1 MKNSEKSNRV
11 VIDRERAL
19 RAKSASRDEI
29 DEILGEGEILT
40 EDGAEILATIENRGL
55 NLNGLTEISSA
66 SLVTITRT
74 HKNYIALDGL
84 TKLPEE
90 FTFEERDYEDCG
102 YSDYNPTRTIYLNGL
117 TGLTRKQIDFIYNIA
132 FQELELNS
140 VTQLPDNT
148 SWRLACWHYSPY
160 IDLSSLN
167 NASCNVLEN
176 LVESAYGGSLNLSG
190 LNQVNE
196 EQAKILSKI
205 GHESD
210 CQHGG
215 LIIGIR
221 EFKSI
226 DVATIFAE
234 SEIYSLSFN
243 RLESIDLDI
252 ARAFAQKYEGFS
264 LELNGIKQINDDAF
278 KSLVTGNLS
287 GIPDG
292 QAPGW
297 LSLNSLQE
305 LTPEMA
311 KCLDGNEISLWLDGI
326 SNLPVEIAEILLK
339 AKGSIHFG
347 GLVFINNDL
356 ADVISQNLDV
366 FSLSKES
373 IMSTHAREKLAKALH

>member
-1 MKNSEKSNRV
+1 MKKSEKSNRV
-11 VIDRERAL
+11 VIDGERAL
-19 RAKSASRDEI
+19 RAKAASRNEI

-40 EDGAEILATIENRGL
+40 EDGAEILATIEDRGL
-55 NLNGLTEISSA
+55 NLNGLTEISAA

-74 HKNYIALDGL
+74 YKDYIALDGL

-90 FTFEERDYEDCG
+90 FSFEERDYESGNGPYDPIR
-102 YSDYNPTRTIYLNGL
+102 SIHLNRL

-132 FQELELNS
+132 FQELELQS
-140 VTQLPDNT
+140 VTQLPDDT
-148 SWRLACWHYSPY
+148 GWRLACPHYSPS
-160 IDLSSLN
+160 INLSSLK
-167 NASCNVLEN
+167 NASRNILDN

-196 EQAKILSKI
+196 DQAEILSKI

-210 CQHGG
+210 FQHGG
-215 LIIGIR
+215 LTIGIR
-221 EFKSI
+221 EFRSI
-226 DVATIFAE
+226 DVAMIFAE
-234 SEIYSLSFN
+234 SELYHLSFN
-243 RLESIDLDI
+243 RLESIDLEI
-252 ARAFAQKYEGFS
+252 ARAFAQKYKGFS
-264 LELNGIKQINDDAF
+264 LEFNGIKQIHDDAF

-287 GIPDG
+287 GIPDD

-297 LSLNSLQE
+297 LSLNSLQD

-311 KCLDGNEISLWLDGI
+311 KCLDGNEIGLWLDGI
-326 SNLPVEIAEILLK
+326 SNLPLEIAEILLR

-347 GLVFINNDL
+347 GLVFINDDL

-373 IMSTHAREKLAKALH
+373 IMSAHAREKLAKALH